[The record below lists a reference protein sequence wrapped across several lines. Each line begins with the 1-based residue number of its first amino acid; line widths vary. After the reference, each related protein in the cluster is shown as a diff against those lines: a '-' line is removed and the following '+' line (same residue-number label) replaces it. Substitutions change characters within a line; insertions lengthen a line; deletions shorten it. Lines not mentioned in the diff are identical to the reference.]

1 MNTDVPSPIWSI
13 ALRLRES
20 SADFFERMKDMLAG
34 AERVLTEIRARAV
47 RLSRLP
53 PTQSDPVRLARGRI
67 GQCVVGPDLP
77 TVERR
82 ELHFLGPGAFCPLRE
97 RLCDQRLLAHAFSW
111 RPRGWRSGQS
121 QRKLLFQNQ
130 REGDRKSTRLNSSHQ
145 IISYA

>member
-1 MNTDVPSPIWSI
+1 MHTDVPSPIWSI

-67 GQCVVGPDLP
+67 GQCVDGPDLP
-77 TVERR
+77 TVEIR
-82 ELHFLGPGAFCPLRE
+82 EHHFIGPGAFCQQR
-97 RLCDQRLLAHAFSW
+97 RCLCDLPLLAHAFSCAPGAC
-111 RPRGWRSGQS
+111 R
-121 QRKLLFQNQ
+121 F
-130 REGDRKSTRLNSSHQ
+130 
-145 IISYA
+145 